1 MLRTKSLWMNI
12 LGDRQD
18 FSKIMGIKTKKIL
31 VPLDGSA
38 NSFRGLDMAIHLAR
52 ESHGTIIALTVKSV
66 PGIYAIHPLGFLDFN
81 SMTEIKKFLNE
92 AKVRAAKKGIQLN
105 GKALAG
111 DPGYD
116 IARFANNKKNR
127 IDLVVIGARGMGSA
141 KEIFLG
147 STSNYVLHKSKKPVL
162 VVK

>member
-1 MLRTKSLWMNI
+1 
-12 LGDRQD
+12 
-18 FSKIMGIKTKKIL
+18 
-31 VPLDGSA
+31 
-38 NSFRGLDMAIHLAR
+38 MAIHLAR
-52 ESHGTIIALTVKSV
+52 QSQGIVTALSVKTV

-81 SMTEIKKFLNE
+81 SMTEVKKLLAD
-92 AKVRAAKKGIQLN
+92 AKLRAAKKGIQLI
-105 GKALAG
+105 GKAIAG

-116 IARFANNKKNR
+116 IARFANNSKNE

-147 STSNYVLHKSKKPVL
+147 SVSNYVLHKSKKPVL